1 MENPP
6 AGNVANP
13 LAAAAAGNNVANPP
27 AAAAAGAANNVA
39 NPHPP
44 AAAAAAAAANNVLDH
59 LAAAE
64 AAAANNVANF
74 LAQQAA
80 AAAAA
85 ADAAAAAAAA
95 AQARRRQEDKDCA
108 CLCCVYIL
116 GILLFF
122 TVMILLDDVRYILQ
136 IPLREGVPDFV
147 AWQYDS
153 KGSHSVK
160 SAYKL
165 QVKLGKLLKQGGVGS
180 STATATISQRADD
193 SWTRLWKLRGPRN
206 IQMFTW
212 RLKHESLAFR
222 LNLKKRGVPVE
233 DTKCLFCGR
242 ADEDG
247 GHLFIKCK
255 FTKAAWR
262 ELELEPERRD
272 LEGEL
277 PESAEE
283 VARRTRANVMQYEQ
297 IYSLPKAGQA
307 PQRWRPPP
315 DDMIKINTDGSFVP
329 GQEGSGW
336 GVIARDAAGEVIA
349 ARAGRQDHV
358 QDAFALEVYALA
370 HAISLAADLGLVR
383 VTFETDSSLLLEAM
397 DLARVDASAYAAV
410 IEDLKFQLKIW
421 FSKHKI
427 TLCRR

>member
-1 MENPP
+1 MRFP
-6 AGNVANP
+6 GHR
-13 LAAAAAGNNVANPP
+13 L
-27 AAAAAGAANNVA
+27 
-39 NPHPP
+39 
-44 AAAAAAAAANNVLDH
+44 
-59 LAAAE
+59 
-64 AAAANNVANF
+64 
-74 LAQQAA
+74 
-80 AAAAA
+80 
-85 ADAAAAAAAA
+85 
-95 AQARRRQEDKDCA
+95 
-108 CLCCVYIL
+108 
-116 GILLFF
+116 
-122 TVMILLDDVRYILQ
+122 
-136 IPLREGVPDFV
+136 
-147 AWQYDS
+147 
-153 KGSHSVK
+153 HSRIAK
-160 SAYKL
+160 
-165 QVKLGKLLKQGGVGS
+165 
-180 STATATISQRADD
+180 
-193 SWTRLWKLRGPRN
+193 
-206 IQMFTW
+206 
-212 RLKHESLAFR
+212 
-222 LNLKKRGVPVE
+222 
-233 DTKCLFCGR
+233 
-242 ADEDG
+242 
-247 GHLFIKCK
+247 
-255 FTKAAWR
+255 
-262 ELELEPERRD
+262 
-272 LEGEL
+272 EGEL

-397 DLARVDASAYAAV
+397 DLARVDASAYAEV